1 MIEQEEQNLPNNE
14 EQIAHPLEQN
24 NPIEAVSPVPVE
36 QTITIGEM
44 LRNERLA
51 KGIDFNQIYEA
62 TKVRKAYV
70 EALENNDFKALPNML
85 VARGY
90 MKLYAEFL
98 GLDVNYFVDRFNEL
112 FPEEATGSNGPRN
125 PKEQDTKFNI
135 FIPKRQLVPTALRSM
150 NSGGSIQFSM
160 DSRVRINKKLV
171 YNTSLTVGLVLLA
184 IILSNIYFSNTIGS
198 IKTNPRLDKDI
209 QKLEAKVTPEVL
221 QQKKIFNKVTV
232 LAKALNRNYV
242 TVVMDGRL
250 VFRGNMEAGNTK
262 YWEADQ
268 YIRIKSSVPRNL
280 EVAVNGENLVR
291 MSDQLDIMEQ
301 TYYPLKEGEA
311 AATVVVSTGNLTF
324 QAEEQA
330 TVPEKKTV
338 GSSNGGDSQEN
349 LFTF

>member
-1 MIEQEEQNLPNNE
+1 MTDQEIQ
-14 EQIAHPLEQN
+14 
-24 NPIEAVSPVPVE
+24 NPIDNE
-36 QTITIGEM
+36 QAQTVNPEPLNDTVKQEPTATIGDL
-44 LRNERLA
+44 LREGRLK
-51 KGIDFNQIYEA
+51 KGIDFNQIYDA
-62 TKVRKAYV
+62 TKVRRAYI

-125 PKEQDTKFNI
+125 PKENDTKFNI
-135 FIPKRQLVPTALRSM
+135 FIPKKQLVPTALRSM
-150 NSGGSIQFSM
+150 NSGGGIQFSM

-184 IILSNIYFSNTIGS
+184 IILSNIYFSNTVGS
-198 IKTNPRLDKDI
+198 IKTNPRLETDVRP
-209 QKLEAKVTPEVL
+209 LEAKVTPEVL

-232 LAKALNRNYV
+232 LARALNKCYV

-250 VFRGNMEAGNTK
+250 VFRGNMDAGNTK

-280 EVAVNGENLVR
+280 ELAVNGENPTR
-291 MSDQLDIMEQ
+291 MADQIDILEQ
-301 TYYPLKEGEA
+301 TYYPLKEGET
-311 AATVVVSTGNLTF
+311 ATVVVSTTNVTPEPSPL
-324 QAEEQA
+324 QEQDTA
-330 TVPEKKTV
+330 KT
-338 GSSNGGDSQEN
+338 SAADTNNNNSQEN